1 MARSRR
7 NLVAKPVV
15 AIVGRPNVG
24 KSTLFNKLIG
34 ERQAIIEDVPG
45 TTRDRIYGQADWN
58 GVAFTLIDTGGIQIT
73 TAAEDQADAL
83 VEQVR
88 GQAEA
93 AIAEADAI
101 LFLVDARDG
110 ITSADESVAA
120 ELRKA
125 GKPILLV
132 ANKADSEERRLR
144 SAEFYQLGLGD
155 PIAISAYHGTGVGD
169 LLDELVKRLPP
180 SPVTDEEDE
189 TVKVAI
195 VGRPNVGKSALLNA
209 LLGEA
214 RAIVSDVP
222 GTTRDAID
230 TAVIWDSQPVTL
242 IDTAGIRRRG
252 KIVHGIEQYSVIRA
266 LRAINRADVVLL
278 VIDSAEGLTAQDAH
292 VAGYVHDEYKGLVI
306 VMNKWDLVP
315 KDSQT
320 MARYTEQVR
329 QALAWTGDPP
339 IVFVSALTG
348 QRVNTIPAVALKVA
362 AERAQRVPTAAL
374 NRLLRSAF
382 AEHPAPS
389 RGGRRQKFFYATQPA
404 VKPPTFVLY
413 VTDPDAIH
421 FSYKRYLEN
430 TIRREYGFAG
440 VPLRISFRARS
451 GEK

>member
-1 MARSRR
+1 M
-7 NLVAKPVV
+7 AKPVV

-34 ERQAIIEDVPG
+34 ERRAIIEDLPG
-45 TTRDRIYGQADWN
+45 TTRDRLYGQSDWN
-58 GVAFTLIDTGGIQIT
+58 GVAFTLVDTGGIQIT
-73 TAAEDQADAL
+73 TTAEEQANAL
-83 VEQVR
+83 IEQVR

-93 AIAEADAI
+93 AIQEADAI

-110 ITSADESVAA
+110 ITSADELVAA
-120 ELRKA
+120 GLRKA

-132 ANKADSEERRLR
+132 VNKADSEERRLR

-180 SPVTDEEDE
+180 SPVPDEEDE

-209 LLGEA
+209 LLGA
-214 RAIVSDVP
+214 PRAIVSPVP

-230 TAVIWDSQPVTL
+230 TRVVWDGQPVTL

-278 VIDSAEGLTAQDAH
+278 VIDSAEGLTAQDEH

-329 QALAWTGDPP
+329 QALAWTGNPP

-362 AERAQRVPTAAL
+362 AERVQRVPTAAL
-374 NRLLRSAF
+374 NRLIRSAF
-382 AEHPAPS
+382 EEHPAPA

-413 VTDPDAIH
+413 VTDPDEIH

-430 TIRREYGFAG
+430 TIRRAYGFAG

>member
-73 TAAEDQADAL
+73 TAAEDQADTL

-110 ITSADESVAA
+110 ITSADELVAA
-120 ELRKA
+120 ELRKT
-125 GKPILLV
+125 GKPILLA

-230 TAVIWDSQPVTL
+230 TAVIWDGQPVTL

-413 VTDPDAIH
+413 VTDPDEIH